1 MQAEQVINKI
11 LADARAEAEK
21 IRKRAEEREA
31 AEQAKLDEQLAKFEE
46 QTKAMADKA
55 AADERSQ
62 RLAVARM
69 EAAREYLAGKAALLD
84 DVFAQARQR
93 LQQLPDN
100 EYRELMVRL
109 MLAAVDSGEEE
120 VIAGKGDARVDQKLV
135 TEVNDKLKGR
145 GRGNLKLSDEKENLG
160 GGFILRHG
168 RIRTNVSI
176 NVLVARARQDLEIEL
191 AKDLFAND
199 ADASRSR

>member
-1 MQAEQVINKI
+1 MQAEQVIDKI
-11 LADARAEAEK
+11 LADARAEADK
-21 IRKRAEEREA
+21 LRRQAEEREA

-46 QTKAMADKA
+46 ETKAMADKA

-69 EAAREYLAGKAALLD
+69 EAARDYLAGKAALLD

-93 LQQLPDN
+93 LQQLPDA
-100 EYRELMVRL
+100 EYRDLMVRL
-109 MLAAVDSGEEE
+109 MAAAVDSGDEE
-120 VIAGKGDARVDQKLV
+120 VIAGKDDARIDQKLV
-135 TEVNDKLKGR
+135 KEVNDKLRGQGKGGVR
-145 GRGNLKLSDEKENLG
+145 LSDEKENFR
-160 GGFILRHG
+160 GGFILKHG

-176 NVLVARARQDLEIEL
+176 DVLVARARQDLEIEL

-199 ADASRSR
+199 TDAGRSR

>member
-21 IRKRAEEREA
+21 IRKQAEEREA

-120 VIAGKGDARVDQKLV
+120 VITGKGDARVDQKLV

>member
-21 IRKRAEEREA
+21 IRKQAEEREA

-69 EAAREYLAGKAALLD
+69 EAAREYLAGKATLLD

-120 VIAGKGDARVDQKLV
+120 VITGKGDARVDQKLV